1 MDNESLIYKLKE
13 FNNQYDDLRKKI
25 EALSNKISLR
35 KSMQSFLGL
44 FGIILFLFSFT
55 LFGGIILTIVIG
67 MFDQYC
73 ELFLSVILVLVSVWL
88 VFFGISRINVKNLF
102 STSIVRNNFLE
113 QLEEIKSEIN
123 KVNLLLDKE
132 EQKLKELQTEEI
144 FSETQVK
151 RLELN
156 QTDKENYKFVS
167 RSGEVKWGTEKEVSE
182 WNKEEDKL
190 VFEEEQKKN
199 GLVKFVPIRLQLKE
213 LMTEEG
219 HDRAFNSKISKKWKT
234 FKDVP
239 LKITWGTPEQVF
251 EWTQKEKGYIK
262 FIDDG
267 KIRWGTEKEIAKGHN
282 EKNAKTRE

>member
-190 VFEEEQKKN
+190 VFEEEQKKK